1 MNYTQL
7 VRSFRMI
14 EAKKMLLAT
23 KDPIESIAPQV
34 GYTSPDTF
42 TKVFKKETGMTPT
55 HYRRLS
61 QNF

>member
-1 MNYTQL
+1 
-7 VRSFRMI
+7 
-14 EAKKMLLAT
+14 MLLAT
-23 KDPIESIAPQV
+23 KDPIESIARQV

-55 HYRRLS
+55 HYRRLN

>member
-7 VRSFRMI
+7 VRSFRII
-14 EAKKMLLAT
+14 EAKKMLLTT
-23 KDPIESIAPQV
+23 KDPIESIARQI

-55 HYRRLS
+55 RYRRLNQS
-61 QNF
+61 F